1 MKNVDLLVRRL
12 VPEIE
17 NRDIL
22 EAACGVGE
30 FTNAASFFARSVS
43 CIDLDDRKLRL
54 LNRDNI
60 HFQQMDASRMLYP
73 DEAFDGV
80 FFYNAFAHVLS
91 QWEAIER
98 ECRRVLRPG
107 GGIWVAATW
116 KIDIG
121 QMEKVFG
128 NRVQRFGNFS
138 VVKIEK

>member
-1 MKNVDLLVRRL
+1 MKNADLLVRRL
-12 VPEIE
+12 IPEIE

-30 FTNAASFFARSVS
+30 FTNAASSFARSVS
-43 CIDLDDRKLRL
+43 CIDLDDRKTRL

-60 HFQQMDASRMLYP
+60 HFQRMDASRMLYP

-80 FFYNAFAHVLS
+80 FFYNAFAHVFS

-98 ECRRVLRPG
+98 ECRRVLRPR

-121 QMEKVFG
+121 LMEKAFG
-128 NRVQRFGNFS
+128 NRVQRFGKFS
-138 VVKIEK
+138 VVKVEK